1 MTAGRLLDRS
11 IRWETTGD
19 PREPH
24 RVRLDGQTLS
34 IRLGDFPADA
44 LYTLLLDGEVV
55 AEFDDW
61 PALWVR

>member
-1 MTAGRLLDRS
+1 MTAVGQLDRR
-11 IRWETTGD
+11 IHWEATGD

-24 RVRLDGQTLS
+24 RARLDGQTLS